1 MAKRDYYQVLG
12 IQRGA
17 DLKAI
22 KSAYRK
28 LARKYHPDVNKEAS
42 AARRFQEATEA
53 YDVLSDPGKRRVYD
67 AYGQAGLENAVRP
80 DQKAPPSEGSKL
92 NIEEILGG
100 AGAFAGMS
108 LREILSRLKGKKDTN
123 QANAEKARASSRSK
137 QRGQDVDYHLTLE
150 FEEAAR
156 GATRGI
162 SIRRQEAGGQSA
174 TESLQ
179 VKIPAGVDE
188 GARIRVRGKGRPGD
202 GEPGDLFIVIHVSPH
217 KWFRR
222 EGNDVY
228 VDLPLGIVDATLGA
242 QVEVPTLEGMV
253 SLKVPPGSASGR
265 KLRLRGRG
273 IVSGNGGGK
282 GDQFVV
288 LQIQPPQSVSEQ
300 GAALL
305 RQFARDEQG
314 AGPRRAPWQ

>member
-1 MAKRDYYQVLG
+1 MAKRDYYQILG
-12 IQRGA
+12 LRRGA

-28 LARKYHPDVNKEAS
+28 LARKYHPDVNKEPS
-42 AARRFQEATEA
+42 AAKRFHEATEA
-53 YDVLSDPGKRRVYD
+53 YDVLSDPAKRRLYD
-67 AYGQAGLENAVRP
+67 AYGHAGLENPAGPR
-80 DQKAPPSEGSKL
+80 QQEKPPEGSKL

-108 LREILSRLKGKKDTN
+108 LREILSRLKGKKDAG
-123 QANAEKARASSRSK
+123 QANAEKAQASSRDK

-162 SIRRQEAGGQSA
+162 SIRRQESDGQSE
-174 TESLQ
+174 TESLE
-179 VKIPAGVDE
+179 VRIPPGVDE
-188 GARIRVRGKGRPGD
+188 GARIRVKGKGRPGK
-202 GEPGDLFIVIHVSPH
+202 GGPGDLFIVIHVSPH

-228 VDLPLGIVDATLGA
+228 VDLPVGIVDATLGTEA
-242 QVEVPTLEGMV
+242 EVPTLEGMV
-253 SLKVPPGSASGR
+253 SMKVPPGSASGR

-273 IVSGNGGGK
+273 IPSRNGGAK

-288 LQIQPPQSVSEQ
+288 LQIQPPRKVSEQ

-305 RQFARDEQG
+305 RQFARDESE
-314 AGPRRAPWQ
+314 AAPRRAPWQ